1 MYIFL
6 FLSSIK
12 LLLLKKLLWTER
24 QTDPLPSD
32 LRQLVTLTPAEGG
45 LGVPDLRFE
54 APQQFADSTSI
65 TASHVDS
72 TTTQCM
78 FMLAGE
84 NSTAEL
90 KRQHQAL
97 KTASV
102 KSRMESI
109 DSTPPSDL
117 LRSVNQS
124 RDKVRAHGLPQYL
137 LSIKAWCWI
146 NKNSESLRLRYN
158 MPLTDLWWEVYNL
171 PCPVMQNFMSN
182 SATHLFL
189 VT

>member
-109 DSTPPSDL
+109 DSTPPRICCGQL
-117 LRSVNQS
+117 TNRETRCELMAYRSTSCRS
-124 RDKVRAHGLPQYL
+124 RLGA
-137 LSIKAWCWI
+137 
-146 NKNSESLRLRYN
+146 E
-158 MPLTDLWWEVYNL
+158 
-171 PCPVMQNFMSN
+171 
-182 SATHLFL
+182 
-189 VT
+189 